1 MLRAAGRDELGEP
14 YIMTKRSKQI
24 MSYRRIL
31 LPLTLAALAAA
42 CGKDSPTGPNTDQPD
57 PSKAT
62 VKLVNNSANS
72 VLFARTRACGA
83 TAWGSDLLGS
93 SNILWSHQTL
103 NRPHAAGC
111 FDLRLTP
118 GEAGADY
125 LYFTDLQLE
134 AGNVTTITI
143 TAFPAE

>member
-1 MLRAAGRDELGEP
+1 
-14 YIMTKRSKQI
+14 
-24 MSYRRIL
+24 MSYRQFLIA
-31 LPLTLAALAAA
+31 LTLAALAAA
-42 CGKDSPTGPNTDQPD
+42 CGSDSLTGPSNDQPD
-57 PSKAT
+57 PTKAT

-93 SNILWSHQTL
+93 SSILWSNHTL
-103 NRPHAAGC
+103 NRSHAAGC